1 MRRSRVYCV
10 RRSGSE
16 NLVRQTPSTA
26 LKLLAVANLIGAKP
40 SKRAMGNCL
49 DCFRETGEARDPI
62 MDAQARQRAADA
74 AQARQDNWSSSAA
87 GKRGAKERAKL
98 AAAEKGGISAS
109 AHQQRINDIIS

>member
-1 MRRSRVYCV
+1 
-10 RRSGSE
+10 
-16 NLVRQTPSTA
+16 
-26 LKLLAVANLIGAKP
+26 
-40 SKRAMGNCL
+40 MGNCL

-87 GKRGAKERAKL
+87 GKRDAKERAKL

>member
-1 MRRSRVYCV
+1 MRRSLACCV
-10 RRSGSE
+10 RRVGSE
-16 NLVRQTPSTA
+16 KFGSSNAQHGAQTSTF
-26 LKLLAVANLIGAKP
+26 GQSHRRP

-87 GKRGAKERAKL
+87 GKRDAKERAKL